1 MVEQRGEPFLLFT
14 FAACRTRSS
23 PWGTLSRLGVR
34 RVRGSTM
41 FPSASALRSTRSA
54 AGCPALFAGF
64 IATMAESD
72 FSRPCITG
80 YGSSPSRHGPAQ
92 YGDWPNESSPGC
104 RAKSVRACQVLRPRR
119 VARALAIAHSNV
131 LPSATQ
137 TASALG
143 SSFLSRLNGWPA
155 RTPTD
160 ASLTSSRMPAHG
172 LGPMWIATPS
182 SQGTCTPYSLPVSR
196 RTCVKTRC
204 YFCLG
209 GRLTLPT
216 LKIIEYSAF

>member
-137 TASALG
+137 TAGRRPGRHGKHGCAQGLVAIVIDAQV
-143 SSFLSRLNGWPA
+143 FRHLHQWPA
-155 RTPTD
+155 V
-160 ASLTSSRMPAHG
+160 AAHE
-172 LGPMWIATPS
+172 LAHVVVVAPDS
-182 SQGTCTPYSLPVSR
+182 
-196 RTCVKTRC
+196 
-204 YFCLG
+204 
-209 GRLTLPT
+209 
-216 LKIIEYSAF
+216 